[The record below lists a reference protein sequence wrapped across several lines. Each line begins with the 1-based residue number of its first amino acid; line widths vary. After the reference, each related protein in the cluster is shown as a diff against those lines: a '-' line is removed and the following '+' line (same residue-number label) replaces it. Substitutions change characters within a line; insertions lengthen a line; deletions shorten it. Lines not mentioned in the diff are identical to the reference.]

1 MPSAGDITGLV
12 LAGGRGL
19 RMGGLDKGMQSFRG
33 EPLARHCL
41 SRLAVQ
47 VGTAAINANRHLQE
61 YAAWG
66 APVWPDS
73 ADAGEFAGPLA
84 GFLAGLDN
92 CQSPYLCTVACD
104 TPLFPPDLVER
115 LAQAL
120 DSQGCNLAMAAAA
133 EEDGQVRH
141 QPVFCLIK
149 VTLRDSLRAF
159 IAGGGR
165 KIDAWTASERAA
177 QVVFDQ
183 AHDDPRAFYNAN
195 TLEQLRQLEG
205 S

>member
-1 MPSAGDITGLV
+1 
-12 LAGGRGL
+12 
-19 RMGGLDKGMQSFRG
+19 MGGLDKGMQSFRG

-177 QVVFDQ
+177 RVVFDQ

>member
-19 RMGGLDKGMQSFRG
+19 RMGGLDKGMQRFRG
-33 EPLARHCL
+33 QPLARHCL
-41 SRLAVQ
+41 GRLAAQ

-84 GFLAGLDN
+84 GFLAGLEH
-92 CQSPYLCTVACD
+92 CQTPYLCTVACD
-104 TPLFPPDLVER
+104 TPLFPFDLGER

-120 DSQGCNLAMAAAA
+120 DGQGCNLAMAAAA

-149 VTLRDSLRAF
+149 ATLRDSLRAF

-165 KIDAWTASERAA
+165 KIDAWTASEHAVC
-177 QVVFDQ
+177 VVFDQ
-183 AHDDPRAFYNAN
+183 AHDDPRAFFNAN
-195 TLEQLRQLEG
+195 TLEQLRHLEG

>member
-33 EPLARHCL
+33 QPLARHCL

-66 APVWPDS
+66 APVWPDNP
-73 ADAGEFAGPLA
+73 DAGEFAGPLA

-120 DSQGCNLAMAAAA
+120 DSQGCNLAMAATA

-149 VTLRDSLRAF
+149 VTLRNSLRAF

-165 KIDAWTASERAA
+165 KIDSWTASERAA

-183 AHDDPRAFYNAN
+183 AHDDPRAFFNAN

>member
-47 VGTAAINANRHLQE
+47 VGTAAVNANRHLQE

-149 VTLRDSLRAF
+149 VTLRNSLRAF

-177 QVVFDQ
+177 RVVFDQ

>member
-1 MPSAGDITGLV
+1 V

-149 VTLRDSLRAF
+149 VTLRNSLRAF

-177 QVVFDQ
+177 RVVFDQ

>member
-33 EPLARHCL
+33 QPLARHCL
-41 SRLAVQ
+41 NRLAFQ
-47 VGTAAINANRHLQE
+47 VGTVAINANRHLQE
-61 YAAWG
+61 YAAWE

-73 ADAGEFAGPLA
+73 PDAGEFAGPLA

-92 CQSPYLCTVACD
+92 CQSSYLCTVACD

-149 VTLRDSLRAF
+149 VTLRNSLRAF

-165 KIDAWTASERAA
+165 KIDSWTASERAA

-183 AHDDPRAFYNAN
+183 AHDDPRAFFNAN

>member
-1 MPSAGDITGLV
+1 MPSIGEITGLV

-19 RMGGLDKGMQSFRG
+19 RMGGLDKGLQPFRG

-41 SRLAVQ
+41 RRLEPQ
-47 VGTAAINANRHLQE
+47 VGTLALNANRHLSE
-61 YAAWG
+61 YALWQ

-84 GFLAGLDN
+84 GFLAGLEH
-92 CQSPYLCTVACD
+92 CQTPYLCTVACD
-104 TPLFPPDLVER
+104 TPLFPLDLVER

-120 DSQGCNLAMAAAA
+120 ENQSCDLAMAAAA
-133 EEDGQVRH
+133 EEDGQVRN

-149 VTLRDSLRAF
+149 TTLRESLQAF
-159 IAGGGR
+159 LAGGGR
-165 KIDAWTASERAA
+165 KIDAWTASEGAVR
-177 QVVFDQ
+177 VVFDRP
-183 AHDDPRAFYNAN
+183 HDDPRAFFNAN
-195 TLEQLRQLEG
+195 TLEQLRQLER

>member
-1 MPSAGDITGLV
+1 MPSAGDITGRV

-177 QVVFDQ
+177 RVVFDQ

>member
-47 VGTAAINANRHLQE
+47 VGTAAVNANRHLQE

>member
-1 MPSAGDITGLV
+1 MPSARDITGLV

-19 RMGGLDKGMQSFRG
+19 RMGGLDKGLQPFRG
-33 EPLARHCL
+33 QPLARHCL
-41 SRLAVQ
+41 SRLAAQ
-47 VGTAAINANRHLQE
+47 VGTTALNANRHLPQ

-84 GFLAGLDN
+84 GFLAGLEH
-92 CQSPYLCTVACD
+92 CQTPYLCTVACD
-104 TPLFPPDLVER
+104 TPLFPTDLVER

-120 DSQGCNLAMAAAA
+120 DRQGCKLAMAAAI
-133 EEDGQVRH
+133 EEDAVVRN

-149 VTLRDSLRAF
+149 ATLRDSLRAF

-165 KIDAWTASERAA
+165 KIDAWTATERAA
-177 QVVFDQ
+177 RVVFDRP
-183 AHDDPRAFYNAN
+183 HDDPRAFFNAN
-195 TLEQLRQLEG
+195 TLEQLRQLER

>member
-41 SRLAVQ
+41 NRLAFQ
-47 VGTAAINANRHLQE
+47 VGTAAVNANRHLQE

-66 APVWPDS
+66 VPVWPDS
-73 ADAGEFAGPLA
+73 PDAGEFAGPLA

-177 QVVFDQ
+177 RVVFDQ

>member
-1 MPSAGDITGLV
+1 
-12 LAGGRGL
+12 
-19 RMGGLDKGMQSFRG
+19 
-33 EPLARHCL
+33 
-41 SRLAVQ
+41 
-47 VGTAAINANRHLQE
+47 
-61 YAAWG
+61 
-66 APVWPDS
+66 
-73 ADAGEFAGPLA
+73 
-84 GFLAGLDN
+84 
-92 CQSPYLCTVACD
+92 VACD

-165 KIDAWTASERAA
+165 KIDSWTANERAA

-183 AHDDPRAFYNAN
+183 AHDDPRAFFNAN

>member
-33 EPLARHCL
+33 QPLARHCL

-66 APVWPDS
+66 APVWPDNP
-73 ADAGEFAGPLA
+73 DAGEFAGPLA

-92 CQSPYLCTVACD
+92 CQSSYLCTVACD

-149 VTLRDSLRAF
+149 VTLRNSLRAF

-165 KIDAWTASERAA
+165 KIDSWTASERAA

-183 AHDDPRAFYNAN
+183 AHDDPRAFFNAN

>member
-1 MPSAGDITGLV
+1 
-12 LAGGRGL
+12 
-19 RMGGLDKGMQSFRG
+19 
-33 EPLARHCL
+33 
-41 SRLAVQ
+41 VQ

>member
-1 MPSAGDITGLV
+1 MPLAGDITGLV

-41 SRLAVQ
+41 ARLAAQ
-47 VGTAAINANRHLQE
+47 VGTTAINANRHLQE

-84 GFLAGLDN
+84 GFLAGLEH
-92 CQSPYLCTVACD
+92 CQTPYLCTVACD
-104 TPLFPPDLVER
+104 TPLFPTDLVER

-120 DSQGCNLAMAAAA
+120 DRQGCKLAMAAAI
-133 EEDGQVRH
+133 EEDAVVRN

-149 VTLRDSLRAF
+149 ATLRDSLRAF
-159 IAGGGR
+159 IAEGGR
-165 KIDAWTASERAA
+165 KIDAWTATEHAVR
-177 QVVFDQ
+177 VVFDQ
-183 AHDDPRAFYNAN
+183 AHDDPRAFFNAN
-195 TLEQLRQLEG
+195 TLEQLRQLER

>member
-41 SRLAVQ
+41 NRLAFQ
-47 VGTAAINANRHLQE
+47 VGTVAINANRHLQE

-149 VTLRDSLRAF
+149 VTLRNSLRAF

-165 KIDAWTASERAA
+165 KIDSWTASERAA
-177 QVVFDQ
+177 RVVFDQ